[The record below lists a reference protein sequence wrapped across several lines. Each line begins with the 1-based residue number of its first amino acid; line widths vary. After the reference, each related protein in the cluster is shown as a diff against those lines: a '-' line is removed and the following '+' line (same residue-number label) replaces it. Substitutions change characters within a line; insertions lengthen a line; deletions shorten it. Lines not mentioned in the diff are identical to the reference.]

1 MPQVFYYA
9 DRIFQSAGV
18 ETNNVQYVTV
28 SIGAINVVMTCL
40 AVSVCWGSLGSHLS
54 SFTMCDPGCHL
65 HPETLCAVRVLHGPL
80 LNTTLIK
87 CAGIKCCAPGIWSLN
102 PFCLFQVFI
111 VESLG
116 RRILLLAG
124 FGLCCG
130 SCAVLTLALN
140 LQVCGWGARWAWPG
154 TCWGTNPW
162 CVLNWV
168 LYSGKI
174 SVLVDLPKVNPTRAT
189 VLLGWIP
196 LPAHCVHTFASICW
210 KQRSYVDHVL
220 SGYVC
225 LWGHSWEQRRTLL

>member
-1 MPQVFYYA
+1 
-9 DRIFQSAGV
+9 
-18 ETNNVQYVTV
+18 
-28 SIGAINVVMTCL
+28 MTCL

-54 SFTMCDPGCHL
+54 ALTMCDPGCHL
-65 HPETLCAVRVLHGPL
+65 HHEMLRAVRVLHGPL
-80 LNTTLIK
+80 LNTTLITF
-87 CAGIKCCAPGIWSLN
+87 AGMTCCAPGIWSLI

-140 LQVCGWGARWAWPG
+140 LQVCGWGAQWGCPG
-154 TCWGTNPW
+154 TYWGTNSW
-162 CVLNWV
+162 CFLDWF
-168 LYSGKI
+168 LHSGRGAVQKI

-196 LPAHCVHTFASICW
+196 LPAHRVHTFASICW
-210 KQRSYVDHVL
+210 KQRSYMDHVL
-220 SGYVC
+220 SG
-225 LWGHSWEQRRTLL
+225 